1 MRPEMKGFANGQIG
15 GAPRRR
21 RPRRLSEL
29 FAQLSRDA
37 RGQVSIAHIRD
48 ALGDR
53 SFAPLL
59 VIFAAF
65 NLLPLPPGAS
75 AFLGLPL
82 VIVSAQMV
90 WGRRQAWLPAFLMNR
105 SLSAAQFRRVMDWLV
120 PRLNRLERVV
130 RPRYWPFWR
139 RQGDRVIGVI
149 ALVLSIVVT
158 LPIPLGN
165 WLPAFATALLGLAL
179 SERDGIL
186 FAIGGALGV
195 ASMIVIAAV
204 IGAAGLATEAVFG
217 WLLWREPPRRR
228 CGSAYAVVIPA
239 APKLGKRDQPSSIRR
254 GGSHHTIV
262 IPGRSEAE
270 SRGTMPYLSGR
281 APAAQKFGSAI
292 VLP

>member
-165 WLPAFATALLGLAL
+165 WLTAFATALLGLAL

-217 WLLWREPPRRR
+217 WLL
-228 CGSAYAVVIPA
+228 
-239 APKLGKRDQPSSIRR
+239 
-254 GGSHHTIV
+254 
-262 IPGRSEAE
+262 
-270 SRGTMPYLSGR
+270 
-281 APAAQKFGSAI
+281 
-292 VLP
+292 